1 MRMRKLAVIIAAL
14 VALTLTLSASGSAR
28 AESPVGG
35 RTPALLRGV
44 TLTDQAAGQAT
55 VTLSAK
61 LSADDGTPARGEQ
74 VVFYELSSVFGE
86 RLMTLGSAMTDATG
100 TASLPYEPTWKGQH
114 TVVVRYGGDS
124 EYTPAQTTFR
134 FQSTAP
140 PHVHQNAQFGLATPR
155 KWAPLGAGLAVLGVW
170 GVLGLVL
177 VRTVLGITA
186 AAPATA
192 PATAFWTSRRSFRQ
206 VSLGP
211 ALLSPLVLALAAL
224 TAAAL
229 FVGLVLPRTHGSEA
243 GLAAP
248 AAVSDAN
255 GVQSDVLA
263 AQVVPT
269 APSAGTDAQSGRVLA
284 AQVVQSIPAFSTDE
298 EGNLTPNSPDLPAA
312 VAVVNDHIF
321 VLDTNHGRVL
331 TVTADGQ
338 LARTFE
344 SDPDGQTSVA
354 HALAMTTHEGEI
366 YVAAP
371 LFGNIVQLSTAGHV
385 DGVIQPLLPK
395 AALPFQPAGIA
406 VTEQG
411 DIWLSDPG
419 NHRVVLV
426 SGSGVLRATIAR
438 ATAASGSEGF
448 DTPGGIA
455 LDGSGRLWVV
465 DIGNHDI
472 KEYSSQGTF
481 VSAIGHDQLSMPQDV
496 AVDGSGRVFVTDRA
510 LREIRVFGS
519 DGAFLGS
526 IGKSDGAA
534 GGPSDSGLQYPS
546 GIEISGDRLFVMDRL
561 SGLFVFQLEAP

>member
-1 MRMRKLAVIIAAL
+1 
-14 VALTLTLSASGSAR
+14 
-28 AESPVGG
+28 
-35 RTPALLRGV
+35 V
-44 TLTDQAAGQAT
+44 TLA
-55 VTLSAK
+55 AK
-61 LSADDGTPARGEQ
+61 LSANDGTPARGEQ

-86 RLMTLGSAMTDATG
+86 RLMKLGSAMTDVTG

-140 PHVHQNAQFGLATPR
+140 PHVHQNARFGLEAPR
-155 KWAPLGAGLAVLGVW
+155 KWAPLGVGLAVLAVW
-170 GVLGLVL
+170 GVLGLAL
-177 VRTVLGITA
+177 VRTVVGIA
-186 AAPATA
+186 GAAPATDSS
-192 PATAFWTSRRSFRQ
+192 TAFWTPRRSLHP

-211 ALLSPLVLALAAL
+211 ALLSPLILALAAL

-248 AAVSDAN
+248 VAQSGANDA
-255 GVQSDVLA
+255 QSNVLA
-263 AQVVPT
+263 AQVMPAAT
-269 APSAGTDAQSGRVLA
+269 SGGSDVQGGRGVAARVI
-284 AQVVQSIPAFSTDE
+284 QSIPAFSTDE
-298 EGNLTPNSPDLPAA
+298 EGNLTPNSPDLPAG
-312 VAVVNDHIF
+312 VAVVNDHVF

-331 TVTADGQ
+331 AVTADGQ

-354 HALAMTTHEGEI
+354 HALAMTTHEGQL

-395 AALPFQPAGIA
+395 AAHPFRPAGIA
-406 VTEQG
+406 VTDQG
-411 DIWLSDPG
+411 DIWLSDSA

-426 SGSGVLRATIAR
+426 SGSGVLLATIGR
-438 ATAASGSEGF
+438 AAAASGSEDF

-455 LDGSGRLWVV
+455 LDGSGHLWVV
-465 DIGNHDI
+465 DTGTHEV
-472 KEYSSQGTF
+472 KEYSPQGTLL
-481 VSAIGHDQLSMPQDV
+481 STIGHDALSMPRDV
-496 AVDGSGRVFVTDRA
+496 AVDEGGHVFVTDQA
-510 LREIRVFGS
+510 LREVRVFGT
-519 DGAFLGS
+519 DGALLGS
-526 IGKSDGAA
+526 IGKSDGTA

-546 GIEISGDRLFVMDRL
+546 GIEINGDRLFVMDRL
-561 SGLFVFQLEAP
+561 SGMFVFQLEAP